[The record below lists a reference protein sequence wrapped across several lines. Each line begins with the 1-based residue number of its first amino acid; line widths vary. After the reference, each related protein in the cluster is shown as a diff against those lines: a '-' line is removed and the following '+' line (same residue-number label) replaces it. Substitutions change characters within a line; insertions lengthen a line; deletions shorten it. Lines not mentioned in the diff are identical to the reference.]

1 MELVEPVTLEP
12 SAQPPGD
19 FAEPDWRRLPGF
31 REVTG
36 REWESSTW
44 QLAHSVKN
52 VRQLKDVFGSY
63 LPDELAGDI
72 ERDQEV
78 YATMPLL
85 VPPHML
91 NTMDERN
98 LRDDPVRRY
107 MLPAHSDRASEWPTH
122 PRAERDSLHE
132 RDMWAVEGLT
142 HRYPNKV
149 LVELLATCPQYCGHC
164 TRMDL
169 VGHSTA
175 QFVKYRFAV
184 RERER
189 RQAILDHIRSSTEIR
204 DVLVSGGDLA
214 NVPIVRLEEF
224 VAELLDMPHVRD
236 IRLASKSLVALPQ
249 HFLQRDV
256 LEGLGRLAK
265 KARARGVGLALH
277 THANH
282 ARQITPLVARAANS
296 LLDLGFRDVRNQAVL
311 LRGVNATRD
320 DQLDLCLALLDRA
333 SITPYYAYLCD
344 MVPNAEH
351 WRTALWEAQE
361 IQAGIMGHLPGYATP
376 RLVCDVPFLGKLWVH
391 QVAEYDREL
400 GISRWRANDWAAE
413 HAPDGFAEYYD
424 PIHTLPES
432 GQEWWRAATARASGQ
447 GIDR

>member
-1 MELVEPVTLEP
+1 MSLVDRASFD
-12 SAQPPGD
+12 SAGLSARGQPHVD
-19 FAEPDWRRLPGF
+19 FVEPDWRRLPGF
-31 REVTG
+31 RDVTG
-36 REWESSTW
+36 QEWESSKW

-52 VRQLKDVFGSY
+52 VRQLAEVFGSH
-63 LPDELAGDI
+63 LPDALAADI
-72 ERDQEV
+72 ERDQQA

-85 VPPHML
+85 VPPQML

-98 LRDDPVRRY
+98 LWDDPVRRY
-107 MLPAHSDRASEWPTH
+107 MLPAVSDREQEWLSH
-122 PRAERDSLHE
+122 PRASRDSLHE

-169 VGHSTA
+169 VGHNTE
-175 QFVKYRFAV
+175 QVVKYRFAV

-189 RQAILDHIRSSTEIR
+189 RSAMLDYVRSTTEIR
-204 DVLVSGGDLA
+204 DVLVSGGDVA

-224 VAELLDMPHVRD
+224 VSQLLEIPHVRD
-236 IRLASKSLVALPQ
+236 IRLASKSLAALPQ

-265 KARARGVGLALH
+265 NARARGVSLALH

-282 ARQITPLVARAANS
+282 ACQITPLVARAANA
-296 LLDLGFRDVRNQAVL
+296 LLDLGFRDIRNQAVL

-320 DQLDLCLALLDRA
+320 DQLELCLKLLDRA
-333 SITPYYAYLCD
+333 SITPYYAYMCD

-351 WRTALWEAQE
+351 WRTTLWEAQE
-361 IQAGIMGHLPGYATP
+361 IQAGIMGYLPGYATP
-376 RLVCDVPFLGKLWVH
+376 RLVCDVPLLGKKWVH

-400 GISRWRANDWAAE
+400 GISRWHANDWNDAGPAS
-413 HAPDGFAEYYD
+413 FAEYYD
-424 PIHTLPES
+424 PIHMLPES
-432 GQEWWRAATARASGQ
+432 GQAWWRAETTV
-447 GIDR
+447 